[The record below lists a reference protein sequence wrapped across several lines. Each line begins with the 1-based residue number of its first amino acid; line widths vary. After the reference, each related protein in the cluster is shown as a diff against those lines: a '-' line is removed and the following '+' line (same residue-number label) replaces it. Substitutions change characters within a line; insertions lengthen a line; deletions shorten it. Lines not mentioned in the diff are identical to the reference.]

1 MIEMYHPEHARVHPC
16 AAEESEL
23 ERLLRE
29 GWVRT
34 KEELDAP
41 RKEFSQQHIDD
52 EFDARVDEML
62 REEQRADRLAS
73 RRRGSMH
80 P

>member
-29 GWVRT
+29 GWVRS
-34 KEELDAP
+34 KEELDQP
-41 RKEFSQQHIDD
+41 RKEFQTQVIDD
-52 EFDARVDEML
+52 DFDARVDEMI
-62 REEQRADRLAS
+62 REEQRAERLAS